1 MNMEEVT
8 MDEVMMDV
16 DEQQIVP
23 DPLPFAR
30 RLVILFY
37 FFSNVFLITKT
48 FSIVIWCGLMI

>member
-37 FFSNVFLITKT
+37 FFQMFFFKKKPFPL
-48 FSIVIWCGLMI
+48 